1 MLSKTHFLYLVV
13 VFQTATSVCHFVIG
27 ISSFFFFAIV
37 CFIISCQK
45 TIQLVCSQMDF
56 FFSRIQLL
64 IPQAEHFLYLA
75 TWIWN
80 SGFSLLSYFV
90 IGISSLYFLP
100 YLFQWLEVCFVF
112 VCFLKRR
119 HKCHMSVLL
128 IVVKILLVIW
138 PQKLLRRLNSLIV
151 ERVEICT

>member
-1 MLSKTHFLYLVV
+1 MLTN
-13 VFQTATSVCHFVIG
+13 G
-27 ISSFFFFAIV
+27 
-37 CFIISCQK
+37 
-45 TIQLVCSQMDF
+45 F

-151 ERVEICT
+151 ERVEICRLRTKVGRKIQSWMFYDKDAVWFHQFLIFNSH